1 MAESTTKSPLMY
13 DVKTPDFSKMNLA
26 GVGENE
32 AITGAYEEA
41 LKQRKTL
48 ADALEQRFA
57 QPNLFNVA
65 AGFLKPQLG
74 GFGASL
80 GSASQAMGENV
91 EQQRAVAPT
100 IAQMRAEIAA
110 QEVPLNQQYEQQRL
124 FKEYI
129 ANKEH
134 DTQKLAKIKNLAP
147 ESSVAKAIDS
157 QIQAESTIA
166 GTKSTQTG
174 TQIEGQRAVAN
185 NPFIVLNDPMFK
197 GTVAE
202 PKPDQVAGYVAK
214 LDAARPKDIDPALWA
229 GMGVAAKQEEIA
241 RYAAKQTESG
251 MDEEQKSA
259 FVARNSDNLLN
270 DLTYLRTLAVD
281 PKLAPMFSLFKNGD
295 AIGMLRAFLDKN
307 PGNTQAAVEG
317 LTAAA
322 MENLKNADDAT
333 RAKADKFIKGIARL
347 EVNLRG
353 SNVNPTDAFQQLNS
367 MQSPNLAN
375 SQSGFVGIL
384 DQMGLQAKHDLDRH
398 DLRIESK
405 VPARRMLT
413 SPEARALENK
423 YRDEASD
430 LARADALKTT
440 PSWYK
445 AQPSAAAVSSA
456 AARANAPTTSTT
468 PATSSSAAP
477 AGSMRARLAAE
488 AASRAAARTTP

>member
-1 MAESTTKSPLMY
+1 MAEPTTKSPLMY
-13 DVKTPDFSKMNLA
+13 DVKTPDFSKLNLA

-32 AITGAYEEA
+32 NISGAYQEA
-41 LKQRKTL
+41 LKARKEL
-48 ADALEQRFA
+48 ADSLEQRYA
-57 QPNLFNVA
+57 QPNLFKIA

-80 GSASQAMGENV
+80 GSASEAMGENV
-91 EQQRAVAPT
+91 EQQRAIQPT

-129 ANKEH
+129 TNKEH

-166 GTKSTQTG
+166 GTKSTETG
-174 TQIEGQRAVAN
+174 TQVTGQRAVAE

-214 LDAARPKDIDPALWA
+214 LDAARPKDIDPAQWA
-229 GMGVAAKQEEIA
+229 AMGISAKQEEIA

-259 FVARNSDNLLN
+259 FIARNSDNLLN

-295 AIGMLRAFLDKN
+295 AIGMLRAYLDKN
-307 PGNTQAAVEG
+307 PGNTQAAIEG
-317 LTAAA
+317 LTSAA

-375 SQSGFVGIL
+375 SQSGFVSIL
-384 DQMGLQAKHDLDRH
+384 DHMGLQAKHDLDRH
-398 DLRIESK
+398 DLRVESK

-423 YRDEASD
+423 YRDEAID
-430 LARADALKTT
+430 LAKADALKTM

-445 AQPSAAAVSSA
+445 PPASPAARSAATANTAAAMPATGPTGGSMTERLRAVQ
-456 AARANAPTTSTT
+456 AARAAQRP
-468 PATSSSAAP
+468 PQ
-477 AGSMRARLAAE
+477 
-488 AASRAAARTTP
+488 

>member
-1 MAESTTKSPLMY
+1 MAEPIATKSPLMY

-26 GVGENE
+26 GVGDNEN
-32 AITGAYEEA
+32 ISGAYAEA
-41 LKQRKTL
+41 LKARKDL
-48 ADALEQRFA
+48 ADSLEQRYA
-57 QPNLFNVA
+57 QPNLFKIA

-74 GFGASL
+74 GFSASL
-80 GSASQAMGENV
+80 GSASEAMGENV
-91 EQQRAVAPT
+91 EQQRAIQPT

-124 FKEYI
+124 FKEYVQ
-129 ANKEH
+129 NKEH

-174 TQIEGQRAVAN
+174 TQVTGQKAVAE
-185 NPFIVLNDPMFK
+185 NPFIVLSDPMFK

-202 PKPDQVAGYVAK
+202 PQPNQVQGYLAK
-214 LDAARPKDIDPALWA
+214 LEAARPKDVDPAQWA
-229 GMGVAAKQEEIA
+229 GMSITDKQDAVA
-241 RYAAKQTESG
+241 RYAKEQTAVG
-251 MDEEQKSA
+251 LDEEGKSA
-259 FVARNSDNLLN
+259 FVARNADNLLN

-295 AIGMLRAFLDKN
+295 AIGMLRSFLDKN

-398 DLRIESK
+398 DLRVESK
-405 VPARRMLT
+405 VPSRRMLT
-413 SPEARALENK
+413 SPEARALENR
-423 YRDEASD
+423 YRDEAAD
-430 LARADALKTT
+430 LARADALKAT

-445 AQPSAAAVSSA
+445 AQPSAAATNSA
-456 AARANAPTTSTT
+456 AARSKAPVD
-468 PATSSSAAP
+468 SSSAMP
-477 AGSMRARLAAE
+477 ATGPTGGNMTERLKAE
-488 AASRAAARTTP
+488 AAKRGIKID

>member
-1 MAESTTKSPLMY
+1 MAEPTTKSPLMY
-13 DVKTPDFSKMNLA
+13 DVKTPDFSKLNLA
-26 GVGENE
+26 GVGESE
-32 AITGAYEEA
+32 PITGAYEEA
-41 LKQRKTL
+41 LKQRKAL
-48 ADALEQRFA
+48 ADSLEARYA
-57 QPNLFNVA
+57 QPNLFKIA

-80 GSASQAMGENV
+80 GSASEAMGENV
-91 EQQRAVAPT
+91 EQQRAIQPT

-110 QEVPLNQQYEQQRL
+110 QEVPLNQQYEQQRE

-129 ANKEH
+129 KNKEH

-147 ESSVAKAIDS
+147 DSSVAKAIDS

-174 TQIEGQRAVAN
+174 TQVTGQKAVAE
-185 NPFIVLNDPMFK
+185 NPFIVLSDPMFK

-202 PKPDQVAGYVAK
+202 PKPDQVAGYIAK
-214 LDAARPKDIDPALWA
+214 LDAARPKDIDPAQWA
-229 GMGVAAKQEEIA
+229 GMSVSAKQEEVA

-251 MDEEQKSA
+251 MDEEGKSA
-259 FVARNSDNLLN
+259 FVARNADNLLN
-270 DLTYLRTLAVD
+270 DLTYLRALAVD
-281 PKLAPMFSLFKNGD
+281 PRLAPMFSLFKNGD
-295 AIGMLRAFLDKN
+295 AIGMLRSFLDKN
-307 PGNTQAAVEG
+307 PGNAQAAVEG

-322 MENLKNADDAT
+322 MESLKNADADT
-333 RAKADKFIKGIARL
+333 RAKADRFIKGIAKL

-353 SNVNPTDAFQQLNS
+353 SNVNPTDALQQLNS

-413 SPEARALENK
+413 SPEARALENR
-423 YRDEASD
+423 YRDEAAD
-430 LARADALKTT
+430 LARSDALNAK
-440 PSWYK
+440 PSWYTPP
-445 AQPSAAAVSSA
+445 ASAAATRSSA
-456 AARANAPTTSTT
+456 ARSTV
-468 PATSSSAAP
+468 PVDSSAAMP
-477 AGSMRARLAAE
+477 ATGPTGGNMTERLRAE
-488 AASRAAARTTP
+488 KAAREAKRPPQ